1 MDKGLIEQNIVYLFV
16 VWYMCHVADTIIS
29 SVSMRYTGHM
39 QG

>member
-1 MDKGLIEQNIVYLFV
+1 MDKGLIEQNTLYLFV
-16 VWYMCHVADTIIS
+16 VWYICHVADTII